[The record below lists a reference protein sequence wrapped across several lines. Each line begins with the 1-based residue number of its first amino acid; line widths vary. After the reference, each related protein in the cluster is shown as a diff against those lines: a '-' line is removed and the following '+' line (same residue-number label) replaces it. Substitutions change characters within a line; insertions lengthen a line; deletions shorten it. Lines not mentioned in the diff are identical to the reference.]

1 VQSGTPLWRSAA
13 FPRLIHDQKER
24 TELSHDFPS
33 PNFVHQAIKNADA
46 SLSQAQHCHG
56 MRMWKLAATIP
67 RGPHSSRKTGRL
79 LPPSSSFHS
88 FHTFNPSNILE
99 QAQMPCTHQRC
110 RSDATS
116 WDMLRSE
123 HVQLGVRPRT
133 RHTYHLTCR
142 AHMQHMFLHH

>member
-1 VQSGTPLWRSAA
+1 MQSGTPLWRSAA

-99 QAQMPCTHQRC
+99 QAQMPCN
-110 RSDATS
+110 TS
-116 WDMLRSE
+116 VVDLMPHHGTCCAQNTSNWVCDHAR
-123 HVQLGVRPRT
+123 GT
-133 RHTYHLTCR
+133 RII
-142 AHMQHMFLHH
+142 